1 MPQNQRFIKGTT
13 MIFNFSKGKSIVTV
27 ETNCDVFSSVSV
39 RLTRYSLKYNKHIIT
54 SLWPYYFKSRDLE
67 GALKSLKVTEL
78 LVKKILKKGYEFKGV
93 S

>member
-1 MPQNQRFIKGTT
+1 MAITK
-13 MIFNFSKGKSIVTV
+13 MIFNFSKRNSIVTV
-27 ETNCDVFSSVSV
+27 ETHCDMFSCVSV
-39 RLTRYSLKYNKHIIT
+39 RLTRYRLKYDKHIT
-54 SLWPYYFKSRDLE
+54 SILGVYSFAGKDVE